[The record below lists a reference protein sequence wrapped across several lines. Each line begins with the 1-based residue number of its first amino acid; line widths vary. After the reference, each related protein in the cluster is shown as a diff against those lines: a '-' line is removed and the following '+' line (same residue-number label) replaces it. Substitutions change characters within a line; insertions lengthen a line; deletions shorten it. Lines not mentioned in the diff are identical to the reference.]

1 MKKED
6 VMRGTLEYLSDVK
19 GDCADDINLD
29 LISSDIEKKFVSWT
43 KVLEDTV
50 SHLNQSLKYYKV
62 ISRKHWSK
70 SKLFSEYNC
79 FFSNYMYTLCVAMTM
94 DIGKLCSD
102 ENDLSLN
109 KYNKFCFDNATTI
122 FKRNIDG
129 LYVNNQKNIS
139 KLIKNYKD
147 LIMTPRNKIYGHN
160 GSMQLETSSVD
171 EAVDRV
177 SISNLIQFA
186 SLSKSVLFET
196 WKVYNNHSLCFE
208 YKDSE
213 DFKRLIDLIENS

>member
-1 MKKED
+1 MNTEKFTWEEK
-6 VMRGTLEYLSDVK
+6 TLNVERLHIIGS
-19 GDCADDINLD
+19 
-29 LISSDIEKKFVSWT
+29 
-43 KVLEDTV
+43 
-50 SHLNQSLKYYKV
+50 
-62 ISRKHWSK
+62 
-70 SKLFSEYNC
+70 
-79 FFSNYMYTLCVAMTM
+79 

-122 FKRNIDG
+122 FKHNIDG
-129 LYVNNQKNIS
+129 LYVNNQKNTS

-171 EAVDRV
+171 EAVNRV

-213 DFKRLIDLIENS
+213 DFKKLIDLIENS